1 MRQRKEAT
9 VERSPKV
16 RCEGMSWRSSKRDSS
31 DSETLHKPVSPPST
45 QNRTDLAWGSFI

>member
-1 MRQRKEAT
+1 M
-9 VERSPKV
+9 ERSPKV